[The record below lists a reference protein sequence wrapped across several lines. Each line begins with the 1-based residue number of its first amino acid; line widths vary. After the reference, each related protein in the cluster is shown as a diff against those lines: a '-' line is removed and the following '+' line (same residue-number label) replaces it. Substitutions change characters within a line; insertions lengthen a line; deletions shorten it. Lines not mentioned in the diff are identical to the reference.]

1 MSDKLTR
8 SVDNEVNNETAIK
21 EVQHLLKNGIVD
33 LSPDMVNKL
42 RSKYTDD
49 NVVDAIME
57 TFSERRKKIVNVAS
71 IFMDAFQRKYKNEFY
86 SMSLSKFMKRALK
99 YKSKYNLSNDEL
111 EEAKKIFEMRI
122 FNSNDGHGVANVVYP
137 NTNLSRVLGY
147 PVTESIDNIKT
158 SNTDD
163 FAYLQNIL
171 KLYQLFRSLH
181 SYIVIQTMTYT
192 DIQDEALS
200 GTFSRDRHNIN
211 VYVHPVIVALFL
223 PKIKNLEER
232 MLYAN
237 IAGIINT
244 RYNSQRIVTKPD
256 YELFYSMVIDP
267 ADTICDNISP
277 MRDLESRVQV
287 QIQLWNNV
295 YNLRNGK
302 FYDASSIEFMS
313 YIDKCRISTV
323 DNPDLV
329 YLSDEG
335 VILRRL
341 FSIFSFRPI
350 LVQTIPV
357 MGVITTNPL
366 NLPVNMQSIT
376 AIPYITYKLPQ
387 IPIATKN
394 YSLNDAISQ
403 VQYYMENGTFIP
415 KMTQL
420 MDCNGPMVFYVPRRY
435 TALPLSI
442 QAPQISSFNMS
453 NYKNSTRDYQNM
465 LSTAIE
471 FDYPMEITSYGS
483 TNKVQ
488 YYLRSAVAYDV
499 HVNST
504 IILGHIAILVQYS
517 RDGSDQIIHGSPSKI
532 HIYTPRQANL
542 QGSYNSP
549 FRELEETAV
558 IDLISKQ
565 GTIFVYATN

>member
-57 TFSERRKKIVNVAS
+57 SFTERRKKIVNVAS
-71 IFMDAFQRKYKNEFY
+71 IFMDAFQQKYKNEFY

-122 FNSNDGHGVANVVYP
+122 FNSHDSRGIGNVVYP

-181 SYIVIQTMTYT
+181 SYVVIQTMTYDGSILDT
-192 DIQDEALS
+192 L
-200 GTFSRDRHNIN
+200 FNSRFNKDRHNPNI
-211 VYVHPVIVALFL
+211 YVHPVIVALFL
-223 PKIKNLEER
+223 PKIQKLEER

-267 ADTICDNISP
+267 ADTVCDNISP

-295 YNLRNGK
+295 YNLRNGR

-313 YIDKCRISTV
+313 YIDKCKVSSV
-323 DNPDLV
+323 DNPDLI

-350 LVQTIPV
+350 LIQTMPI
-357 MGVITTNPL
+357 MGVTTTNPL
-366 NLPVNMQSIT
+366 NLPVNIQTIT
-376 AIPYITYKLPQ
+376 AIPYITYRLPSVTIENHQFKL
-387 IPIATKN
+387 T
-394 YSLNDAISQ
+394 DAYNQ
-403 VQYYMENGTFIP
+403 FQYYIENGTYVP
-415 KMTQL
+415 KKSQILT
-420 MDCNGPMVFYVPRRY
+420 CNGPLIFYIPRRFSSLPFIQSPQMSMFNISEYKLSTNAYQTISETDIEYEDQINIQQYGLPNQTTFSLISVVFYD
-435 TALPLSI
+435 A
-442 QAPQISSFNMS
+442 
-453 NYKNSTRDYQNM
+453 
-465 LSTAIE
+465 
-471 FDYPMEITSYGS
+471 YPNTS
-483 TNKVQ
+483 
-488 YYLRSAVAYDV
+488 
-499 HVNST
+499 
-504 IILGHIAILVQYS
+504 IILGHNTYIYKYNADYS
-517 RDGSDQIIHGSPSKI
+517 NLEHIHKYAPRNGNTDPNNAVFEIVSDADARSVVSK
-532 HIYTPRQANL
+532 R
-542 QGSYNSP
+542 
-549 FRELEETAV
+549 
-558 IDLISKQ
+558 
-565 GTIFVYATN
+565 GTIFVYADLSLNS